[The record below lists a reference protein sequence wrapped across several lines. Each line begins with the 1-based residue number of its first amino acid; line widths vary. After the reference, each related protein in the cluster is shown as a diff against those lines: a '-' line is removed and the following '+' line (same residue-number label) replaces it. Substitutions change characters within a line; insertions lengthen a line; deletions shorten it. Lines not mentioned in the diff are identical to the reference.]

1 MNRQQI
7 EHRIN
12 LLKQSVMDILSQLTV
27 LEYELQNVSIRQ
39 QESPP
44 RKKSSNSRMD
54 PDGASVSSTS
64 SFRMPQARDRKIK
77 KRIQPIATHNNNNN
91 IPQEGEIDWAKE
103 QEKWFMRRNNRQNES
118 LDALAQGNR
127 HYNDENTMVEPL
139 PGEQEDLP
147 DHDYTVGYSYKAKS
161 HTRETITQWVDRLI
175 HAVLVENINPF
186 LTLKALEEF
195 FAKLKKKFK
204 QLNVPN
210 TLMLRLA
217 LNNFAELKKLFVQ
230 LKQFLEVNE
239 KKAAVP
245 LKT

>member
-1 MNRQQI
+1 MDRQQI
-7 EHRIN
+7 EN
-12 LLKQSVMDILSQLTV
+12 QLANLKQSIMDILSQVTV
-27 LEYELQNVSIRQ
+27 LEYQIQNLSIKQ

-44 RKKSSNSRMD
+44 RKKSSRMMD
-54 PDGASVSSTS
+54 ADGASVSSTS
-64 SFRMPQARDRKIK
+64 FRMPQTRDRKIK
-77 KRIQPIATHNNNNN
+77 KRIQPVPTHNTDNN
-91 IPQEGEIDWAKE
+91 IQKDEEDINWDKE

-127 HYNDENTMVEPL
+127 IYHDENTMVEPL
-139 PGEQEDLP
+139 PGEQEELP
-147 DHDYTVGYSYKAKS
+147 DHDYTIGYSYKAKS
-161 HTRETITQWVDRLI
+161 HTRETITQWVDRLVS
-175 HAVLVENINPF
+175 AVLIENINPF

>member
-1 MNRQQI
+1 M
-7 EHRIN
+7 
-12 LLKQSVMDILSQLTV
+12 
-27 LEYELQNVSIRQ
+27 SIRQ

-44 RKKSSNSRMD
+44 RKKSNRHMM
-54 PDGASVSSTS
+54 DGASSSTS
-64 SFRMPQARDRKIK
+64 SFRKPKACDKKTK
-77 KRIQPIATHNNNNN
+77 KRIQPVPAHNNNNN
-91 IPQEGEIDWAKE
+91 LPKNEEEIDWAKE

-127 HYNDENTMVEPL
+127 KYNDENTMVEPL
-139 PGEQEDLP
+139 PGEHEVLP

-175 HAVLVENINPF
+175 HAVLVENTNPF

-204 QLNVPN
+204 NLNVPN
-210 TLMLRLA
+210 TMMLRLA
-217 LNNFAELKKLFVQ
+217 LNNFGELKKLFVQ
-230 LKQFLEVNE
+230 LKQFLEINE
-239 KKAAVP
+239 KTPAVPP